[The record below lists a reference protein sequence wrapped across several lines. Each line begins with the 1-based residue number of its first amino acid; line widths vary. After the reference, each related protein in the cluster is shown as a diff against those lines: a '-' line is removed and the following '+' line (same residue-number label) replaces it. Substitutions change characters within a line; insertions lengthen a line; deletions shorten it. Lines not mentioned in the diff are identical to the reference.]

1 MVDKDS
7 FYDIGGSLPPDAASS
22 KTASAPASVV
32 KDTRVTTAPLATKIT
47 QGEIK
52 MADVD
57 TNMLTQQ
64 HSDIR
69 REAAEHRAT
78 IQLEA
83 MKGFDRVN
91 ADVLRGTAET
101 VKEGM
106 RGDFTTQKAI
116 TDSLAQV
123 SNQVDAFEDVANAA
137 FMTVSRDTADLRAQ
151 VIQAIDTVKMSTE
164 LNSLKGIIEGQKNT
178 TYLSDKIGNDGEK
191 TRALINDLKYND
203 LNRGL
208 IERNTALVEAVGDG
222 RYWRHR
228 GYLDQG
234 QNQFAQLQTQLQA
247 FGSQLQETRQGMVN
261 FGTMAGVGQTSSS
274 NNV

>member
-1 MVDKDS
+1 METTTVEDKLMIP
-7 FYDIGGSLPPDAASS
+7 FELSS
-22 KTASAPASVV
+22 PT
-32 KDTRVTTAPLATKIT
+32 IY
-47 QGEIK
+47 QGDNI
-52 MADVD
+52 MAMEDQ
-57 TNMLTQQ
+57 L
-64 HSDIR
+64 SDIR
-69 REAAEHRAT
+69 REAAEHTNEIVR
-78 IQLEA
+78 EG
-83 MKGFDRVN
+83 MKG
-91 ADVLRGTAET
+91 
-101 VKEGM
+101 
-106 RGDFTTQKAI
+106 DFSTQKAI

-123 SNQVDAFEDVANAA
+123 SNQVDAFEDVTNAA
-137 FMTVSRDTADLRAQ
+137 FMQVVRDTSDLRAQ
-151 VIQAIDTVKMSTE
+151 LVQAIDTSKMATE
-164 LNSLKGIIEGQKNT
+164 LNALKTQIEGQKNT
-178 TYLSDKIGNDGEK
+178 TYLSDKIGNDGDK

-261 FGTMAGVGQTSSS
+261 FGTMAGVGQTSSQ

>member
-1 MVDKDS
+1 
-7 FYDIGGSLPPDAASS
+7 
-22 KTASAPASVV
+22 
-32 KDTRVTTAPLATKIT
+32 
-47 QGEIK
+47 
-52 MADVD
+52 MADIVSG
-57 TNMLTQQ
+57 TVTGFVNNYPEQTQAML
-64 HSDIR
+64 SDIR
-69 REAAEHRAT
+69 REAAEHT
-78 IQLEA
+78 NE
-83 MKGFDRVN
+83 V
-91 ADVLRGTAET
+91 
-101 VKEGM
+101 VKEGLKS
-106 RGDFTTQKAI
+106 TAI
-116 TDSLAQV
+116 TDAAIK
-123 SNQVDAFEDVANAA
+123 DARYDINSTVESIADRADRGFSQLSDRFFTVA
-137 FMTVSRDTADLRAQ
+137 RDTADLRAQ
-151 VIQAIDTVKMSTE
+151 VIQAIDTSKMATE

-178 TYLSDKIGNDGEK
+178 TYLSDKISADGEK
-191 TRALINDLKYND
+191 TRGLINDLKYHD

>member
-1 MVDKDS
+1 MEIITVEQTNDN
-7 FYDIGGSLPPDAASS
+7 A
-22 KTASAPASVV
+22 TV
-32 KDTRVTTAPLATKIT
+32 PLAIN
-47 QGEIK
+47 QGEYN
-52 MADVD
+52 MAIEDS
-57 TNMLTQQ
+57 L
-64 HSDIR
+64 SDIR
-69 REAAEHRAT
+69 REAAEHTNEIVR
-78 IQLEA
+78 
-83 MKGFDRVN
+83 
-91 ADVLRGTAET
+91 
-101 VKEGM
+101 EGM

-123 SNQVDAFEDVANAA
+123 SNQVDAFEDVTNAA

-151 VIQAIDTVKMSTE
+151 LIQAIDTVKMSSE
-164 LNSLKGIIEGQKNT
+164 LNALKTQIEGQKNT
-178 TYLSDKIGNDGEK
+178 TYLSDKIGNDGER

-234 QNQFAQLQTQLQA
+234 QNQFAALQTQLQA
-247 FGSQLQETRQGMVN
+247 FGSQLQEARQGMVN
-261 FGTMAGVGQTSSS
+261 FGTMAGVGQTSSQ